1 MQPPDLLARV
11 ASDLVAHLGEEAG
24 YVSRGSETPVT
35 VRAVPGVPRG
45 GKDEDYL
52 RTSVTVRLLVSEVPA
67 PAQGDVVTLA
77 AGAFRVMG
85 VTRESALWWR
95 LECVADVRA
104 RF

>member
-11 ASDLVAHLGEEAG
+11 ASDLVAHLGEDAD
-24 YVSRGSETPVT
+24 YLSRGAEAAITVRVVPGIPRAGKDDDYALTTVT
-35 VRAVPGVPRG
+35 VRV
-45 GKDEDYL
+45 
-52 RTSVTVRLLVSEVPA
+52 LVSDIPA
-67 PAQGDVVTLA
+67 PAQGDALTLA

-95 LECVADVRA
+95 LECVTDARA